1 MPRCLLVNDDG
12 PPSSHSPHILGFHD
26 ALVEAGW
33 DVRVV
38 IPSSQKSWGG
48 MAATLAPVALCYY
61 PLQGNYSGK
70 NADTANCWSPV
81 RRPRRQ
87 GETAEWVLCDGS
99 PTSCTN
105 IGLFN
110 SRALFPDDPPVPDG
124 KPAFD
129 LVISGPNFGR
139 NTGTAFA
146 LASGTV
152 GAALAGALAGVRS
165 ISLSYGHFTNLP
177 PALEKARQSNVGGL
191 DAKEE
196 SRSVS
201 KLAHHAACRI
211 VERLSST
218 WEPNVGVYAVNLPL
232 GWTLREPTAVYTTM
246 WDSIYGQL
254 YQPFKA
260 QPTAQSDLPSTSS
273 SAHTPSHAPAPAS
286 KVHFSPVMT
295 SLLNPPL
302 EALPEGT
309 DIWALMNGLI
319 SVTRLS
325 PRFMEPTLVAEAASN
340 SSTLE
345 PADESLR
352 IGARWRL

>member
-1 MPRCLLVNDDG
+1 MGCASGYPFIAEELGRHGCDIGTGRIVVLLSAAGQLFRQECRHGQLMESCQETQTARRDG
-12 PPSSHSPHILGFHD
+12 RVG
-26 ALVEAGW
+26 A
-33 DVRVV
+33 VRWA
-38 IPSSQKSWGG
+38 SFY
-48 MAATLAPVALCYY
+48 C
-61 PLQGNYSGK
+61 
-70 NADTANCWSPV
+70 
-81 RRPRRQ
+81 
-87 GETAEWVLCDGS
+87 
-99 PTSCTN
+99 
-105 IGLFN
+105 
-110 SRALFPDDPPVPDG
+110 
-124 KPAFD
+124 
-129 LVISGPNFGR
+129 

-165 ISLSYGHFTNLP
+165 ISLSYGHFANLP

-196 SRSVS
+196 SQSIS

-211 VERLSST
+211 VKRLSSN

-246 WDSIYGQL
+246 WDSVYGQL
-254 YQPFKA
+254 YQPLKA

-340 SSTLE
+340 SSTLK
-345 PADESLR
+345 PVDESLR
-352 IGARWRL
+352 IGTRWRL